1 MTATMTS
8 AQRARK
14 VIEDNIF
21 QHTQSLCEALQRDFE
36 KDSSSGY
43 SFVIETGKK
52 YYKVIMETGDG
63 SRSVHCFVDKKT
75 GEVYNCLLY
84 TSPSPRDREKSRMP
98 SSA

>member
-43 SFVIETGKK
+43 EFVIETGKK
-52 YYKVIMETGDG
+52 Y
-63 SRSVHCFVDKKT
+63 
-75 GEVYNCLLY
+75 
-84 TSPSPRDREKSRMP
+84 
-98 SSA
+98 